1 MFPQSV
7 CVLFINSRDAI
18 KKIPSKLEGGER
30 NVKGMKSGQ
39 GDFGGCKM
47 VCKEKRKEFEKLDG
61 RVKWAQKTNLTSS
74 VWLSSRRCHPAWGG
88 GE

>member
-1 MFPQSV
+1 MKIDKFVVTDVSQSV

-18 KKIPSKLEGGER
+18 KKVPSKLEGVGG

-47 VCKEKRKEFEKLDG
+47 V
-61 RVKWAQKTNLTSS
+61 
-74 VWLSSRRCHPAWGG
+74 
-88 GE
+88 